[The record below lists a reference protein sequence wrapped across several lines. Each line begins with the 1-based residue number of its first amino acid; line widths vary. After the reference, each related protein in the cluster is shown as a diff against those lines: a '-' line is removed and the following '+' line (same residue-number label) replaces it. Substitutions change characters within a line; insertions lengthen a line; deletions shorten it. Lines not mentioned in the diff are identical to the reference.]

1 MWFFIILL
9 LVGAVLQLGDN
20 FFYFCIFG
28 IVLFFAN
35 ILLNKLFKPDEMIYE
50 KERVVFVIVKAIV
63 FILVWVWFW

>member
-35 ILLNKLFKPDEMIYE
+35 ILINKLFKPDEMIYE
-50 KERVVFVIVKAIV
+50 KERVTFVIIKAIV
-63 FILVWVWFW
+63 FILVWFWFW

>member
-9 LVGAVLQLGDN
+9 LVGAGLQLGDN

-35 ILLNKLFKPDEMIYE
+35 ILINKLFKPDEMIYE